1 MLSLLAY
8 AQVCHEPTQGKVM
21 GIFSTRHLW
30 SSAVISA
37 ALLAG
42 CTTSNN
48 SPVPAATATAKN
60 VIFFLGDGMG
70 TNMITAARIYSVGE
84 AGTLTMDTLPE
95 LAWVRTYSNDAQVTD
110 SAPSMSAY
118 MTGVKMNNE
127 VLSMSPDTKAYDAAN
142 KPFFS
147 GADSTCPAAGNGA
160 AVATILEISKAAGRS
175 VGAVTTTR
183 ITHATPAATFAHL
196 CHRDGENAIA
206 AQTVPGGAGYNSALG
221 DGVDVLFGGGKKHFI
236 PTTIAGGARTDGRN
250 LMTELTGK
258 GYSVV
263 TDKTGFDAIPATAT
277 KAVGLFTSSHMSFE
291 LDRNPANEPSLSEM
305 ATKAV
310 SILQKNPKG
319 YFLMVEGGRIDHAEH
334 NTNMARAL
342 ADTLAFDNA
351 IKDTLDLVKKTDP
364 TLSNTLIIVTADHDH
379 TLTLNGYAKRT
390 GATSATNA
398 GILGLVK
405 NVVTGSAEKDAEGV
419 PYTILGFG
427 NGENRVAGAR
437 NTAAA
442 LDDITTSGKEYHQE
456 AAVRTAAGSETHGGT
471 DVSAMAVGV
480 GAENLHGF
488 INNTEIFPL
497 LRNTSGL

>member
-1 MLSLLAY
+1 MRKFPARVLL
-8 AQVCHEPTQGKVM
+8 TG
-21 GIFSTRHLW
+21 G
-30 SSAVISA
+30 VIVA
-37 ALLAG
+37 ALLTSS
-42 CTTSNN
+42 CVSNN
-48 SPVPAATATAKN
+48 PEPAAKN

-84 AGTLTMDTLPE
+84 SGMLTMDKFPE
-95 LAWVRTYSNDAQVTD
+95 LAWIRTYSNDAQVTD

-127 VLSMSPDTKAYDAAN
+127 VISMSPDTKAYNSSNA
-142 KPFFS
+142 PYIS
-147 GADSTCPAAGNGA
+147 GADSTCPASGNGTP
-160 AVATILEISKAAGRS
+160 VTTILEIAKARGMA

-183 ITHATPAATFAHL
+183 ITHATPAATYAHI

-206 AQTVPGGAGYNSALG
+206 AQTVPAGSGYNTALG

-236 PTTIAGGARTDGRN
+236 PTTVSGGVRTDGRN
-250 LMTELTGK
+250 LMTELTAK

-263 TDKTGFDAIPATAT
+263 TDKAGLDAIPASAT
-277 KAVGLFTSSHMSFE
+277 KAVGLFTSSHMNFE
-291 LDRNPANEPSLSEM
+291 LDRNPTNEPSLSEM
-305 ATKAV
+305 ATKAL

-334 NTNMARAL
+334 STNMARAL
-342 ADTLAFDNA
+342 ADTIAFDNA
-351 IKDTLDLVKKTDP
+351 IKATLDKVRLTDP

-379 TLTLNGYAKRT
+379 TLTLNGYARRT
-390 GATSATNA
+390 GATTTGNA

-405 NVVTGSAEKDAEGV
+405 NVVTGNPDNDAEGR

-437 NTAAA
+437 SSATA
-442 LDDITTSGKEYHQE
+442 LDETVTSGKDYHQE

-471 DVSAMAVGV
+471 DVSAMAI
-480 GAENLHGF
+480 GAGSENLHGF
-488 INNTEIFPL
+488 MTNTEIFQL
-497 LRNTSGL
+497 LRTASGL